1 MLLRA
6 MGGVCPR
13 ADGRSDLRAVVLQ
26 WIERGPR
33 GSAGEGERGRKEVL
47 E

>member
-26 WIERGPR
+26 WDR
-33 GSAGEGERGRKEVL
+33 EGARRECW
-47 E
+47 